1 MNEEIQRSNDQE
13 AKIVPLEEVLIA
25 LQKSFSRVSKSSF
38 DFAKENEGSTV
49 ALMVGNIDFEVSLK
63 ADIQGDR
70 ILYNQHGAMTL
81 NFKGQ
86 IDPDHKEDIDQ
97 EPINT

>member
-1 MNEEIQRSNDQE
+1 MNEELNTSNNQE
-13 AKIVPLEEVLIA
+13 NRAVPLEEVLIA

-38 DFAKENEGSTV
+38 DFAQQNEGSTV
-49 ALMVGNIDFEVSLK
+49 ALMVGNIDFEIALK

-81 NFKGQ
+81 SFKGQ
-86 IDPDHKEDIDQ
+86 IDPDHREDIEE